1 MRSVHIHPLF
11 HACVNISGPLQKP
24 KLNEWKRYK
33 IENMCKYAF
42 ITIHNVSRRF
52 LFLTPPFLNPGKTD
66 STTGLWVQQ
75 TQSSKRK
82 PQTQQAQVSANIE
95 QSNTLSFNG
104 CLRQI
109 SCFSNRSQS
118 CGLQQDL
125 HHKNT
130 LLLPPCLARILRWSN
145 RTIVSEATEA
155 TDAQVQRPDIPE
167 LPRAQ
172 YQPAIIQTRVKKNKS
187 AKVSKW
193 FLCPGWLWLGPSRWL

>member
-1 MRSVHIHPLF
+1 MSISLGLF
-11 HACVNISGPLQKP
+11 KNQNLMSGKGTKLKICVNTPLLQYIMFR
-24 KLNEWKRYK
+24 E
-33 IENMCKYAF
+33 AF
-42 ITIHNVSRRF
+42 HFSP
-52 LFLTPPFLNPGKTD
+52 LLFLNPGKTD

-130 LLLPPCLARILRWSN
+130 LLLPPCLARLLRWSN
-145 RTIVSEATEA
+145 KTMVSL
-155 TDAQVQRPDIPE
+155 QQRQPMLRFKDQTSLSCPE
-167 LPRAQ
+167 LNTSQ
-172 YQPAIIQTRVKKNKS
+172 LSFKQ
-187 AKVSKW
+187 
-193 FLCPGWLWLGPSRWL
+193 G

>member
-1 MRSVHIHPLF
+1 MWSFHVHPLF
-11 HACVNISGPLQKP
+11 RACVNISEPLQKP
-24 KLNEWKRYK
+24 KLNEWKRYR
-33 IENMCKYAF
+33 CF
-42 ITIHNVSRRF
+42 P
-52 LFLTPPFLNPGKTD
+52 FLTTPLLNPGKTD

-130 LLLPPCLARILRWSN
+130 LLLPPCLARLLRWSN
-145 RTIVSEATEA
+145 RTIVSL
-155 TDAQVQRPDIPE
+155 QQRQQMLRFKDQTSLSCPE
-167 LPRAQ
+167 PNTSQLSFKQ
-172 YQPAIIQTRVKKNKS
+172 
-187 AKVSKW
+187 
-193 FLCPGWLWLGPSRWL
+193 G

>member
-1 MRSVHIHPLF
+1 MWSFHVHPLF
-11 HACVNISGPLQKP
+11 HACVNISEPLQKP
-24 KLNEWKRYK
+24 KLNEWKRYR
-33 IENMCKYAF
+33 CF
-42 ITIHNVSRRF
+42 P
-52 LFLTPPFLNPGKTD
+52 FLTPPLLNPGKTD

-130 LLLPPCLARILRWSN
+130 LLLPPCLARLLRWSN
-145 RTIVSEATEA
+145 RTMVSL
-155 TDAQVQRPDIPE
+155 QQRQPMLRFKDQTSLSCPE
-167 LPRAQ
+167 PNTSQLSFKQ
-172 YQPAIIQTRVKKNKS
+172 
-187 AKVSKW
+187 
-193 FLCPGWLWLGPSRWL
+193 G